1 MIVPFMIFCCPS
13 PSEKPSL
20 FLILGPNIVHVF
32 KSFQRDIDVNDKKEK
47 EINNTTK
54 LDLCSVL

>member
-13 PSEKPSL
+13 PSEKPS
-20 FLILGPNIVHVF
+20 LILGPNIVHVF

-47 EINNTTK
+47 EINNTMK